1 MVAEARVQAGE
12 LLTLGVL
19 SEVVLILF
27 LSTFS
32 LKLLLLFLLG
42 LLLLCERLL
51 LSISLIQ
58 RMQRHLTLD
67 HAVIERRRFLGRH
80 VLLMIVVLHV
90 ALLHVRLLAVVVDG
104 AGVSII
110 LVSVIVAVV
119 VLHGSHLVGCFRV
132 LLVAVHG

>member
-58 RMQRHLTLD
+58 RM
-67 HAVIERRRFLGRH
+67 
-80 VLLMIVVLHV
+80 
-90 ALLHVRLLAVVVDG
+90 
-104 AGVSII
+104 
-110 LVSVIVAVV
+110 
-119 VLHGSHLVGCFRV
+119 
-132 LLVAVHG
+132 